1 MQSGIMTSCGV
12 EYDVIRGVE
21 YDVIWD
27 GEYDVIREVEL

>member
-12 EYDVIRGVE
+12 EYDVIRGVA